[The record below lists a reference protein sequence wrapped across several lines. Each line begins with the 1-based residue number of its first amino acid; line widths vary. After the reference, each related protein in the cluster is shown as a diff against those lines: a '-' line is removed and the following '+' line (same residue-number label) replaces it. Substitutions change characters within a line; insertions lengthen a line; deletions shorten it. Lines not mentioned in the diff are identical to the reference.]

1 MPVGERGGTLADR
14 TVFKG
19 YALQGIDGKGRVA
32 LPAPMRLIV
41 EGAKGERTLLLSD
54 DDKRGCL
61 RAADQAWS
69 DRLYDRLTADA
80 ERALDAG
87 HTIDRED
94 IAASAFGRF
103 DEVPF
108 DASGRFIL
116 PPFLRDKGKL
126 TTMAFFWGAGDTIEV
141 WAPAA
146 LLASANADPAK
157 QERCKWLM
165 AERGAA

>member
-1 MPVGERGGTLADR
+1 MADR
-14 TVFKG
+14 AVFKG

-32 LPAPMRLIV
+32 LPAAMRLIV
-41 EGAKGERTLLLSD
+41 ERQGGERTLLLSD

-61 RAADQAWS
+61 RAADPHWS
-69 DRLYDRLTADA
+69 ERLYDRLTADA

-87 HTIDRED
+87 REIDRED

-116 PPFLRDKGKL
+116 PPFLRDKGAL
-126 TTMAFFWGAGDTIEV
+126 TNLAFFWGAGDTIEL
-141 WAPAA
+141 WSPAK
-146 LLASANADPAK
+146 LLASADADAAK
-157 QERCKWLM
+157 KERCAWLM
-165 AERGAA
+165 NERGAA